1 MSMVQGTGRRTA
13 SAARSARQPGWWYPW
28 LFVAAFALVIG
39 VNGVMIKLAV
49 GSFSG
54 LQTAHPYERGLDYNA
69 TIAAARAQAELGWQ
83 VEFSAAETDRDA
95 AGSRTVAVTAQFL
108 DRNERPLT
116 GLQVRALLMRPATQE
131 HDLEIDLTEQ
141 GGGRYVAETAL
152 PLAGQWDLTIIAHSA
167 AESWQES
174 RRIILP

>member
-1 MSMVQGTGRRTA
+1 MSIGQGRGRATA
-13 SAARSARQPGWWYPW
+13 LAARSARQPGWWYPW

-83 VEFSAAETDRDA
+83 VEFAATETSRDQ
-95 AGSRTVAVTAQFL
+95 AGGRTVAVTAQFL
-108 DRNERPLT
+108 DRNGRPLT
-116 GLQVRALLMRPATQE
+116 GLQVRALLLRPAAQGY
-131 HDLEIDLTEQ
+131 DLEIDLAEQ
-141 GGGRYVAETAL
+141 GGGRYAAETAL
-152 PLAGQWDLTIIAHSA
+152 PLPGQWDLTIIAHSG

-174 RRIILP
+174 RRILLP